1 MKFKLDE
8 DTPLRLVALL
18 RQRGHDA
25 DTVQD
30 EGLTGSPDYRIAN
43 AAADEQRIL
52 ISLDLGFSDIR
63 AHPPGSHPGI
73 IVIRPRGG
81 HGALAV
87 TAVFTALLDSPHFG
101 EDLTGCITIVDP
113 QRIRIRRQSPDPTD

>member
-1 MKFKLDE
+1 VRFKLDE
-8 DTPLRLVALL
+8 DTPLRLAALL
-18 RQRGHDA
+18 RERGHDA

-30 EGLTGSPDYRIAN
+30 EGLTGSPDSRIAQ
-43 AAADEQRIL
+43 AAKDEQRIL

-81 HGALAV
+81 HGARAV
-87 TAVFTALLDSPHFG
+87 AEIFTALLDSAHFG
-101 EDLTGCITIVDP
+101 DDLTGRITIVDP
-113 QRIRIRRQSPDPTD
+113 QRIRVRR